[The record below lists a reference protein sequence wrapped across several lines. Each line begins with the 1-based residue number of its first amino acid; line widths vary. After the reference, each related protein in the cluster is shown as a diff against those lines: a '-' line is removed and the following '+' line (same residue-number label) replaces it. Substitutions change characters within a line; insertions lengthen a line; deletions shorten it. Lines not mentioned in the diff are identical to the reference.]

1 MQMKHFV
8 VTVGCEYASGGI
20 EIGKMIAKSLGVEY
34 YDRDLIDKVVEQI
47 GVDRELVEK
56 ADSGE
61 NVKYEFD
68 TNFGPRYTNLTNR
81 VIYEQFEVI
90 NKFAEKSSCV
100 IIGRCSNYI
109 LKGRKDCLNVFIYA
123 PFEKR
128 VEYVMEKKGVS
139 YDEAAELVKYNDRM
153 LSSRY
158 NYMTN
163 GDMRDCS
170 MRDMM
175 IDSSVLGLE
184 KTAKYILQMI
194 DLRFEN

>member
-1 MQMKHFV
+1 MKHFV

-68 TNFGPRYTNLTNR
+68 TNFGPRYANLTNR

-109 LKGRKDCLNVFIYA
+109 LKDRKDCLNVFIYA

-163 GDMRDCS
+163 GDMRVCS

>member
-1 MQMKHFV
+1 MKHFV
-8 VTVGCEYASGGI
+8 VTVGCEYGSGGI

-47 GVDRELVEK
+47 GVDRELVKK

-61 NVKYEFD
+61 NIKYEFN
-68 TNFGPRYTNLTNR
+68 TSFGPRYANLTNR

-90 NKFAEKSSCV
+90 NQFAEKSSCI

-109 LKGRKDCLNVFIYA
+109 LRERKDCLNIFIYA
-123 PFEKR
+123 PPEQR
-128 VEYVMEKKGVS
+128 VLYVMEKKGLS
-139 YDEAAELVKYNDRM
+139 REEAVELVKYNDGM
-153 LSSRY
+153 LKQRY
-158 NYMTN
+158 NYMTG

-194 DLRFEN
+194 DLRFGS

>member
-1 MQMKHFV
+1 MKHFV

-68 TNFGPRYTNLTNR
+68 TNFGPRYANLTNG

-109 LKGRKDCLNVFIYA
+109 LKDRKDCLNVFIYA

>member
-1 MQMKHFV
+1 MKHFV

-20 EIGKMIAKSLGVEY
+20 EIGKLIAKSLGVEY

-47 GVDRELVEK
+47 GVDRGLVEK

-61 NVKYEFD
+61 NITYEFD
-68 TNFGPRYTNLTNR
+68 TSFGPRYANLTNK
-81 VIYEQFEVI
+81 VIFHQFEVI

-100 IIGRCSNYI
+100 IIGRCGNYI
-109 LKGRKDCLNVFIYA
+109 LKDRDDCLNVFIYA
-123 PFEKR
+123 PPEKR
-128 VEYVMEKKGVS
+128 AQYVMEKKGVS
-139 YDEAAELVKYNDRM
+139 REEAVELIKYNDRM
-153 LSSRY
+153 LSARY
-158 NYMTN
+158 NYMTD

-194 DLRFEN
+194 DLRFGD

>member
-68 TNFGPRYTNLTNR
+68 TNFGPRYANLTNR

-109 LKGRKDCLNVFIYA
+109 LKDRKDCLNVFIYA

-163 GDMRDCS
+163 GYMRDCS

>member
-1 MQMKHFV
+1 MKHFV
-8 VTVGCEYASGGI
+8 VTVGCEYGSGGI

-34 YDRDLIDKVVEQI
+34 YPTHPTPPPLAPTAPAPDPVK
-47 GVDRELVEK
+47 K
-56 ADSGE
+56 ADQGE
-61 NVKYEFD
+61 TVKYEFD
-68 TNFGPRYTNLTNR
+68 TSFGPRYANLTNR
-81 VIYEQFEVI
+81 VIYKQFEVI
-90 NKFAEKSSCV
+90 NKFAENSSCV

-109 LKGRKDCLNVFIYA
+109 LKDREDCLNLFIYA
-123 PFEKR
+123 PTEKR
-128 VEYVMEKKGVS
+128 IQYVMEKKGLKH
-139 YDEAAELVKYNDRM
+139 DEAAELVKYNDGM

-158 NYMTN
+158 NYMTG

-194 DLRFEN
+194 DLRFED